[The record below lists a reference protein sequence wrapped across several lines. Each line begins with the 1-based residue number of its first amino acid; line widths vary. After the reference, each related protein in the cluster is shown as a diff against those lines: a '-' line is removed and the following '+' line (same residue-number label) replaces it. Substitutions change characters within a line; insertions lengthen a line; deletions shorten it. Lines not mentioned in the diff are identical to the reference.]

1 MVFWLQE
8 FDQETEDSC
17 EEVGL
22 AKPFP
27 SLRISL
33 AKRFFFFKKYA
44 I

>member
-1 MVFWLQE
+1 MLLWLQE

-22 AKPFP
+22 DHPFP

-33 AKRFFFFKKYA
+33 SLNVFFFKKYT